1 VIGGTVVG
9 DPIADITEYAIM
21 GDMDATL
28 TAAKVGSNVE
38 LSVQVTD
45 YTNIT
50 AKVVST
56 SIAADNGAT

>member
-1 VIGGTVVG
+1 
-9 DPIADITEYAIM
+9 
-21 GDMDATL
+21 MDATL
-28 TAAKVGSNVE
+28 FASFVGSNVQ

-45 YTNIT
+45 YINVT